1 MIACLLPL
9 LLILL
14 LQFGWHQHY
23 FHHLLLL
30 QQNPETFVLLHLSML
45 VILESWPINELLLS
59 LLFVVCLA
67 VNAE

>member
-30 QQNPETFVLLHLSML
+30 QQNPESFILLHLSVP